1 MGTSNQLVQSLR
13 SKGKISDKQLKYFTY
28 KYKKV
33 SNLLPNIHRRLHIVP
48 GRPVISNCGTPTEK
62 ASEALDYRLK
72 LIMQRRKS

>member
-33 SNLLPNIHRRLHIVP
+33 SNLLPNIHRRLHNVP
-48 GRPVISNCGTPTEK
+48 GRPVILNCGTPTEK
-62 ASEALDYRLK
+62 ASEVLDYRLK